1 VDIFEHLEYNLSEV
15 KKFYFFDY
23 FYILLKA
30 VAKSDSS
37 SRVFVNFQNLKESL
51 NLGESKYKKIGVI
64 SDTVSDSMF
73 NRYWYTFN
81 EVVEESEALGLIT
94 RGLNYKLTEKGTL
107 LLDTYD
113 LNGTES
119 FNEQLFVL
127 IENKGFGFHYLLSSL
142 LRINPTN
149 AGTIVFPS
157 YSPLKLHFSKKDILE
172 DNKFIDYL
180 NALCGQLMNDITLH
194 LGEQINLN
202 GPNNELID
210 RLVETGLINKNYNLN
225 NPKDYNLI
233 VTRVRNFWAN
243 HFLRNVYGFKNIN
256 SISNFDIWAYRAKQI
271 GILNISEF
279 HPGINGKM
287 IYPTSILFKK
297 IKSAEFKKI
306 FEYPTGEV
314 LYIHNP
320 SFGDG
325 FISSLYESY
334 LELKRSYRSYFVNL
348 NDLRDIVCYKLKISN
363 RKFVELLE
371 KAYELNLKGTLSIS
385 ISLEAD
391 KLPSE
396 KAVYQ
401 TRDPIYIAQKVKNII
416 AIEINT
422 NKK

>member
-1 VDIFEHLEYNLSEV
+1 MDIFEHLEYNLSEV